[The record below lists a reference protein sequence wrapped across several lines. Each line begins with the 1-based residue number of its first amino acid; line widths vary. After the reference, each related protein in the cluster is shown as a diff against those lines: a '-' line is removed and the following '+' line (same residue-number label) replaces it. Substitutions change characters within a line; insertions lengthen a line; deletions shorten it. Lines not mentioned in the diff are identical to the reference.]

1 MNEIKRIGTNE
12 LFWVGTVL
20 LAMLFLASGA
30 PYIETLLRTQ
40 YCAEGIGWVKG
51 FRYCTTN
58 ENGLLFLPICV
69 PIATGACAETEL
81 RTRYALFYCS
91 RTGKKQY
98 YMKKVLESALPG
110 GLMVCLAEILVLLG
124 VYIGLQNITSYT
136 EEIRTGV
143 IVGMILLSLVRGFLN
158 GFFWAG
164 VGSMTAVLTRNHYL
178 AYAMPFVL
186 YYVLTLFQSRY
197 YPKLYFLSPR
207 YWAAPVYYGNLF
219 CITVLFGL
227 CIGCAC
233 GLILAVKRRL
243 DYV

>member
-1 MNEIKRIGTNE
+1 MNEIKRIGTNV
-12 LFWVGTVL
+12 LFWVGIVL

-40 YCAEGIGWVKG
+40 YCAEGTGWLEG

-69 PIATGACAETEL
+69 PIAAGACAETEL
-81 RTRYALFYCS
+81 RTRYALFSCS
-91 RTGKKQY
+91 RTGKKLY
-98 YMKKVLESALPG
+98 YMQKVLESALPG
-110 GLMVCLAEILVLLG
+110 GLMVCAAEMLVLAG

-136 EEIRTGV
+136 EEVQTGM
-143 IVGMILLSLVRGFLN
+143 IAGIILLSLVRGFLN

-164 VGSMTAVLTRNHYL
+164 VGSMTAVLARNHYL
-178 AYAMPFVL
+178 AYAMPFAL
-186 YYVLTLFQSRY
+186 YYVLTLFQARY
-197 YPKLYFLSPR
+197 YPGLYFLSPR
-207 YWAAPVYYGNLF
+207 YWAAPVCYGDLF
-219 CITVLFGL
+219 CITVLSGL
-227 CIGCAC
+227 CIVSAC

>member
-1 MNEIKRIGTNE
+1 MNEIKRIGTNA
-12 LFWVGTVL
+12 LFWVGIVL

-40 YCAEGIGWVKG
+40 YCAEGIGWVEG

-58 ENGLLFLPICV
+58 EDGLLFLSICV
-69 PIATGACAETEL
+69 PIAAGACAETEL

-110 GLMVCLAEILVLLG
+110 GLMVCVAEMLVLLG

-136 EEIRTGV
+136 EKIQTGE

-164 VGSMTAVLTRNHYL
+164 VGSM
-178 AYAMPFVL
+178 
-186 YYVLTLFQSRY
+186 
-197 YPKLYFLSPR
+197 
-207 YWAAPVYYGNLF
+207 APVYYGNLF
-219 CITVLFGL
+219 CITTLSGL
-227 CIGCAC
+227 CIGCEC
-233 GLILAVKRRL
+233 GLILAMKRRL
-243 DYV
+243 EHA